1 MPFSGRD
8 LPQARARM
16 VETQLRARGIVDAR
30 VLDAF
35 LSVARHEFVDPGLV
49 GEAYADRPLPIGHGQ
64 TISQPYMVALMTQC
78 LAPQPGDR
86 VLEVGTG
93 SGYQA
98 AILSCLARTV
108 FTIERI
114 APLAQRAKEAFARL
128 GLTNVLQRVGDGS
141 IGWEAYAPY
150 DGIVVTA
157 GAPRVPPSL
166 LQQLTDGGRLVIPTG
181 STATQT
187 LRVLVRQGDRFGER
201 DEAGCVFVPLVGEEG
216 WAPEG
221 SGNPGNL
228 GPFHGKG
235 T

>member
-1 MPFSGRD
+1 
-8 LPQARARM
+8 M
-16 VETQLRARGIVDAR
+16 VETQLRPRGILDAR

-35 LSVARHEFVDPGLV
+35 LSVPRHEFVDLGLV

-86 VLEVGTG
+86 VLEIGTG

-114 APLAQRAKEAFARL
+114 APLAQRAKEIFDRL
-128 GLTNVLQRVGDGS
+128 RLSNVLQRVGDGS
-141 IGWEAYAPY
+141 VGWEAYAPY
-150 DGIVVTA
+150 EGIVVTA
-157 GAPRVPPSL
+157 GAPRVPRSL
-166 LQQLTDGGRLVIPTG
+166 LNQLAEGGRLVIPTG
-181 STATQT
+181 SAATQT
-187 LRVLVRQGDRFGER
+187 LRVLVREGDRFPER
-201 DEAGCVFVPLVGEEG
+201 EETGCVFVPLVGEEG
-216 WAPEG
+216 WPPEG
-221 SGNPGNL
+221 SGNRGNPR
-228 GPFHGKG
+228 PFHGKG

>member
-1 MPFSGRD
+1 MSSPGRD

-16 VETQLRARGIVDAR
+16 VETQLRSRGILDAR

-49 GEAYADRPLPIGHGQ
+49 GEAYADRPLPIGYGQ

-78 LAPQPGDR
+78 LAPRPGDR
-86 VLEVGTG
+86 VLEIGTG

-98 AILSCLARTV
+98 AILSCLTRTV

-114 APLAQRAKEAFARL
+114 APLAQRAKDVFARL

-141 IGWEAYAPY
+141 VGWEAYAPY

-157 GAPRVPPSL
+157 GAPRVPRSL
-166 LQQLTDGGRLVIPTG
+166 LNQLADGGRLVIPTG
-181 STATQT
+181 SAATQT
-187 LRVLVRQGDRFGER
+187 LRVVVREGDRFPER
-201 DEAGCVFVPLVGEEG
+201 DKAGCVFVPLVGEEG
-216 WAPEG
+216 WPAEG
-221 SGNPGNL
+221 PTNPGNL
-228 GPFHGKG
+228 GPSRGKG
-235 T
+235 A